1 MGDKKRFV
9 YPSQT
14 ACFSYITILSS
25 YQTIYFCYQQKRQE
39 KERKKE
45 RKKLVLVVI
54 PLFLHQR
61 IHLSL
66 TLQHAHCSLWH
77 ENLIKLRR
85 NGKIPLQYFPA
96 EPESA
101 LQTPAR

>member
-25 YQTIYFCYQQKRQE
+25 YQTIYFCYQQKSKKK

-45 RKKLVLVVI
+45 TSTGGDPSFPSPEDSFI
-54 PLFLHQR
+54 PD
-61 IHLSL
+61 SP
-66 TLQHAHCSLWH
+66 ACSL
-77 ENLIKLRR
+77 
-85 NGKIPLQYFPA
+85 FSVA
-96 EPESA
+96 
-101 LQTPAR
+101 